1 MMFIIIIIII
11 FIIII
16 IIILFLFISLLLI
29 FLFPLMALLFEANIS
44 ANKISFINGVW
55 QGSQNSQKHD

>member
-1 MMFIIIIIII
+1 MMFIIIIIFII
-11 FIIII
+11 FIF

-55 QGSQNSQKHD
+55 QGSHNSQKNN